1 MAAAVVPNA
10 SFELVES
17 AAYRLWWAVISFF
30 FVMLITPKITTAN
43 RLKSAITSN
52 TVMLS
57 PP

>member
-1 MAAAVVPNA
+1 MAVAVVPNA

-17 AAYRLWWAVISFF
+17 ATYRLWWAVISFF
-30 FVMLITPKITTAN
+30 FVMLITPKTTTAN
-43 RLKSAITSN
+43 RLRSAMTSN